1 MGEGGAG
8 LVIMEGGGVGVLPPR
23 LQRELRWLVPPRDGA
38 LPMLPLLLPPRPAKH
53 RRRSA
58 AASL

>member
-23 LQRELRWLVPPRDGA
+23 LQRELRWLMPPRDGA
-38 LPMLPLLLPPRPAKH
+38 LLLLPQLLPPQQVKP
-53 RRRSA
+53 RRRSV

>member
-23 LQRELRWLVPPRDGA
+23 LQRELRWLMPPRDGA
-38 LPMLPLLLPPRPAKH
+38 LLLLPQLLPPQPAKP
-53 RRRSA
+53 RRRSV